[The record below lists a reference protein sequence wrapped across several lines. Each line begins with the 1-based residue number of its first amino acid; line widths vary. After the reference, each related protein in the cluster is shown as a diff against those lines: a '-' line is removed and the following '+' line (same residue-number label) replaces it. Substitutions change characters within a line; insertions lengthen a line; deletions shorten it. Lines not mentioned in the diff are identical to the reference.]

1 MRCCVVNCKYENV
14 ESKQK
19 WFFFLSSNQIDANE
33 VLIPPSIEA
42 RRSAADVTEENDAS
56 VQQQQQQHTTA
67 STPPIFILP
76 EQQQDSVVD
85 KQPDLLPATT
95 TTTTDETTVQN
106 LENVN
111 NRQQHLDTANV
122 NSDDVAEPTNLAS
135 NSG

>member
-1 MRCCVVNCKYENV
+1 MKMLKVNKL
-14 ESKQK
+14 
-19 WFFFLSSNQIDANE
+19 FFLLSSNQIDANE

-56 VQQQQQQHTTA
+56 VQQQQQQHKTA

-76 EQQQDSVVD
+76 EQQDSVD
-85 KQPDLLPATT
+85 PDLLPA
-95 TTTTDETTVQN
+95 TTTDETTVQN
-106 LENVN
+106 LEYVN

-122 NSDDVAEPTNLAS
+122 NPDDAAAS